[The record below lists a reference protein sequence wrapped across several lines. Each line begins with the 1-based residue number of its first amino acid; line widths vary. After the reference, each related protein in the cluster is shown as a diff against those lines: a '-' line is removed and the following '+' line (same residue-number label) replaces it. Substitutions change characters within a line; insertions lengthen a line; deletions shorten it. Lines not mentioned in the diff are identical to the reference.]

1 VVGLALSNWLS
12 LIVLAVLPAA
22 ELLVRIRSEE
32 RGLLAAL
39 GEDYRRYAATR
50 PRLFPG
56 IW

>member
-39 GEDYRRYAATR
+39 GED
-50 PRLFPG
+50 
-56 IW
+56 